1 MKDKRQSKILEII
14 SKQNIETQNQLM
26 DALLAEGVASTQATL
41 SRDIKQLRL
50 VKELAEDGSYRY
62 AQPSKDELT
71 GRGDRLRTIFRQG
84 VISFDT
90 AQNLIVIKTL
100 PGLANAAASALD
112 SMELKDMVGCLAGDD
127 TIFLAMRSNAAAEH
141 LCEVIKNM

>member
-1 MKDKRQSKILEII
+1 MKDKRQAKILEII

-62 AQPSKDELT
+62 AQPSKDELS

-112 SMELKDMVGCLAGDD
+112 SMELKYMVGCLAGDD

>member
-62 AQPSKDELT
+62 AQPSKDELS